1 VPGDRND
8 SWNALDLSVNLEDLQ
23 KGSWEVRSP
32 GRLSLGGDVYS
43 SPGQLLVSILNV
55 NHSHGTLIAKNPPF
69 PYLLLECLG
78 PVEEGRLL

>member
-1 VPGDRND
+1 MILIYLGICRIFRRAHGREC
-8 SWNALDLSVNLEDLQ
+8 SQ
-23 KGSWEVRSP
+23 K
-32 GRLSLGGDVYS
+32 LSLGGDVYS